1 MNVQAA
7 GKGIAVPG
15 KDRRPE
21 DKSFVRGTHNVHI
34 LKYCRLGGLPKMPIR
49 YRTTDGMVKAVGTH
63 HDLMRGSAYYERVAT
78 LQLIA

>member
-1 MNVQAA
+1 
-7 GKGIAVPG
+7 
-15 KDRRPE
+15 
-21 DKSFVRGTHNVHI
+21 
-34 LKYCRLGGLPKMPIR
+34 MPIR